1 MDGMLSQDEINALL
15 QGMDLSDT
23 ADGGDAAADPTPE
36 NSTAENYNNENEA
49 AENAAP
55 VVSDG
60 EELTDVE
67 KDAIGEVANISMGS
81 SATTLYSLVNR
92 KVNITTPVVTLA
104 TWKNL
109 LDSYEKPCVFIQIKY
124 TQGLDGTNILVLKEH
139 DVKVITD
146 LMMGGDGT
154 NTDGELGELHLSAI
168 SEAMNQ
174 MMGSA
179 ATSLSTLLQTVIDI
193 SPPESSLFDLT
204 EVKDGKEISPFL
216 GGTFVKI
223 AFRMQIDDLV
233 DSTIMQLYPIDF
245 AKKLVET
252 FINTQMSSLDG
263 TAEEQPTQV
272 KDSAS
277 EQNMQGSAAMAGTT
291 DHMTQPGMDS
301 MGQQGSMN
309 MNGMNQMGM
318 NPMGNMGM
326 NQMGSTPMG
335 MNGMNQ
341 MGGMNMSQMGMN
353 QTGMN
358 QMGNM
363 NGMNPMGNTPMGM
376 NGMNQMGN
384 MNGMGMMNQ
393 MGMMGMPGQ
402 NVQNVNVQP
411 AQFQSFSNDNT
422 GMTGQENIG
431 LIKDVP
437 LEVTVEL
444 GRTTKSIS
452 DILDFSPGTII
463 ELDRIAGEPIDV
475 LVNGKFVAKGEV
487 VVIEESFG
495 VRITEIIK

>member
-104 TWKNL
+104 TWKTL

-124 TQGLDGTNILVLKEH
+124 TKGLDGTNILVLKEH

-154 NTDGELGELHLSAI
+154 NTEGELGELHLSAI

-174 MMGSA
+174 MMGAA

-223 AFRMQIDDLV
+223 SFRMQIDDLV

-245 AKKLVET
+245 ARKLVET
-252 FINTQMSSLDG
+252 FINTQMANIDEV
-263 TAEEQPTQV
+263 TEKKPEQPENDTTAQIPAPGTDNQTQ
-272 KDSAS
+272 
-277 EQNMQGSAAMAGTT
+277 
-291 DHMTQPGMDS
+291 
-301 MGQQGSMN
+301 MN
-309 MNGMNQMGM
+309 NTNLNGMNQMG
-318 NPMGNMGM
+318 NMGM
-326 NQMGSTPMG
+326 NDMNQMNNMG

-341 MGGMNMSQMGMN
+341 MGS
-353 QTGMN
+353 
-358 QMGNM
+358 
-363 NGMNPMGNTPMGM
+363 MGM

-384 MNGMGMMNQ
+384 MGMNGMNQMGNMGMNGMNQMGNMGMNSMNQMGNMGMNSMNQ
-393 MGMMGMPGQ
+393 MGMMGMPG
-402 NVQNVNVQP
+402 QNVNVQP
-411 AQFQSFSNDNT
+411 AQFQSFSNDNMGT
-422 GMTGQENIG
+422 TGQENIG